1 MTLAIAA
8 IEPKLNAQVALHAAR
23 APYYLLFDE
32 QGNLL
37 DSLEN
42 PFVQVD
48 QGAAPRAA
56 LFLSDNGV
64 TLLAAGD
71 FGPRLISELEQRG
84 ISNVL
89 KTNLVSDALE
99 ELIAEPKAE

>member
-1 MTLAIAA
+1 MIIAIAA
-8 IEPKLNAQVALHAAR
+8 IDPDLNAQVALHGAR
-23 APYYLLFDE
+23 APYYLLFDD
-32 QGNLL
+32 QGILL
-37 DSLEN
+37 DSLVN

-84 ISNVL
+84 IRYVQ
-89 KTNLVSDALE
+89 KTDLVSDALK
-99 ELIAEPKAE
+99 ELIS

>member
-1 MTLAIAA
+1 MIIAIAA
-8 IEPKLNAQVALHAAR
+8 IDPDLNAQVALHGAR
-23 APYYLLFDE
+23 APYYLLFDD
-32 QGNLL
+32 QGILI
-37 DSLEN
+37 DSLVN

-84 ISNVL
+84 IRYVQ
-89 KTNLVSDALE
+89 KMDLVSDALK
-99 ELIAEPKAE
+99 ELIS

>member
-1 MTLAIAA
+1 MIIAIAA
-8 IEPKLNAQVALHAAR
+8 IDPDLNAQVALHGAR
-23 APYYLLFDE
+23 APYYLLFDD
-32 QGNLL
+32 QGILL
-37 DSLEN
+37 DSLVN

-84 ISNVL
+84 IRYVQ
-89 KTNLVSDALE
+89 KMDLVSDALK
-99 ELIAEPKAE
+99 ELIS

>member
-1 MTLAIAA
+1 MLIAIAA
-8 IEPKLNAQVALHAAR
+8 IDPDLNAQVALHGAR
-23 APYYLLFDE
+23 APYYLLFDD
-32 QGNLL
+32 QGILL
-37 DSLEN
+37 DSLVN

-84 ISNVL
+84 IRYVQ
-89 KTNLVSDALE
+89 KTDLVSDALK
-99 ELIAEPKAE
+99 ELIS